1 MMKRIVF
8 MMAILVCVGTAA
20 QTSKEA
26 RKILD
31 KTAATISSKGGAYA
45 KFTISNVKSGSTNGT
60 IYIKGNM
67 FKAITPE
74 ATVWFNGKTQWSY
87 MSQTEEV
94 NITTPTREEQMAMN
108 PYTFINLYKQGYNLS
123 KENKGGNYNI
133 HLVATDKK
141 MGIQEMYI
149 SVNQKTFVPTSVRM
163 RQGGDWTTINISN
176 FKKSVLASSI
186 FVFNK
191 SEYPNAEVVDLR

>member
-1 MMKRIVF
+1 MKKIIFV
-8 MMAILVCVGTAA
+8 MTMLMCIGASA

-31 KTAATISSKGGAYA
+31 KAAAAVSNKGGAYA
-45 KFTISNVKSGSTNGT
+45 KFTISNAKTGSPNGT

-67 FKAITPE
+67 FKAVTPE
-74 ATVWFNGKTQWSY
+74 ATVWFNGKTQWAY

-94 NITTPTREEQMAMN
+94 NITTPSRDQQTAMN
-108 PYTFINLYKQGYNLS
+108 PYNFINIYKQGYNLT

-133 HLVATDKK
+133 RLVATDKK
-141 MGIQEMYI
+141 ADIQEMYI
-149 SVNQKTFVPTSVRM
+149 SINQKTFVPTSVRM
-163 RQGGDWTTINISN
+163 RQGGEWTTINISN
-176 FKKSVLASSI
+176 FKQTNLAAST

-191 SEYPNAEVVDLR
+191 SAYPNAEVVDLR

>member
-1 MMKRIVF
+1 MKKIIFV
-8 MMAILVCVGTAA
+8 MTMLMCIGASA

-31 KTAATISSKGGAYA
+31 KAAAAVSNKGGAYA
-45 KFTISNVKSGSTNGT
+45 KFTISNAKTGSTNGT

-67 FKAITPE
+67 FKAVTPE
-74 ATVWFNGKTQWSY
+74 ATVWFIGKTQWAY

-94 NITTPTREEQMAMN
+94 NITTPSRDQQTAMN
-108 PYTFINLYKQGYNLS
+108 PYNFINIYKQGYNLT

-133 HLVATDKK
+133 RLVATDKK
-141 MGIQEMYI
+141 ADIQEMYI
-149 SVNQKTFVPTSVRM
+149 SINQKTFVPTSVRM
-163 RQGGDWTTINISN
+163 RQGGEWTTISISN
-176 FKKSVLASSI
+176 FKQTNLAAST

-191 SEYPNAEVVDLR
+191 SAYPNAEVVDLR